1 MMYEISKYSDSVMNC
16 YGVTREDS
24 YAAMGRS
31 CVNHKFQSVCS
42 HGVQRP
48 LYAVHGEC
56 NGHGVFVECNHY
68 QQAKALFLALK

>member
-1 MMYEISKYSDSVMNC
+1 MYEISKYSDSVMNC

-24 YAAMGRS
+24 YASMGRS
-31 CVNHKFQSVCS
+31 CVNYQCQSDWC
-42 HGVQRP
+42 HARQRP

-56 NGHGVFVECNHY
+56 NGHTVFVECNHY